1 MADETSPRRAGLLRA
16 VVAVIAGGALV
27 LLASGREWASARVRV
42 PAGTS
47 ATLHVAGHNVASSL
61 PALGIALAALAAAI
75 LAANGVMRRVVGLVV
90 IAVAAT
96 TLGVSV
102 TAPGQ
107 VSSALE
113 KREVGAA
120 GIAVH
125 AAANGWWVVA
135 AVGAVIALAGALF
148 TVVRGAQWSG
158 LGAKYDAPTA
168 APRPKDP
175 AMAAWDALDRGEDP
189 TAH

>member
-1 MADETSPRRAGLLRA
+1 MRRLGVLGA
-16 VVAVIAGGALV
+16 VLGVAAGGGLV
-27 LLASGREWASARVRV
+27 LLSGSQKWAHARVRV
-42 PAGTS
+42 PAGTP
-47 ATLHVAGHNVASSL
+47 ATLHVTGHDVAGSL
-61 PALGIALAALAAAI
+61 PALGIALVALAAAI
-75 LAANGVMRRVVGLVV
+75 LAASGAIRRIVGLVV
-90 IAVAAT
+90 VAVAAT

-107 VSSALE
+107 VSAALE

-125 AAANGWWVVA
+125 ATANGWWVP
-135 AVGAVIALAGALF
+135 ALLGALLALGGGLL
-148 TVVRGAQWSG
+148 TIVRGGSWGG

-189 TAH
+189 TLEKG